1 MRRGRGGEVERGG
14 RAIPK
19 ISKWKTNFAK
29 LEKFEVF
36 GSRPM
41 TRRVIISEIGLR
53 KSSRKKKE
61 NDSSMKSA
69 CYLSAKK
76 EFKFENF
83 LFWRNWEIIKNCNF
97 PDLDNK
103 RNFFK
108 NTKQILIF

>member
-1 MRRGRGGEVERGG
+1 MRRGWGRGGGR

-53 KSSRKKKE
+53 KSSRKKK
-61 NDSSMKSA
+61 
-69 CYLSAKK
+69 KK
-76 EFKFENF
+76 TIRPWNRPVICQPKKNLNLKISYFE
-83 LFWRNWEIIKNCNF
+83 ETEK
-97 PDLDNK
+97 
-103 RNFFK
+103 
-108 NTKQILIF
+108 